1 MFINERPITAE
12 VRGTAKPAKRFAEAT
27 DSYVV
32 TLSTTFTLAT
42 LCLWST
48 PGNSLESALTKNA
61 SVNLLECAHTKSL
74 DLKLLR
80 MNTYKKCGGSP
91 LLAFERR
98 SEERR
103 VGKECRSRWS
113 PYH

>member
-80 MNTYKKCGGSP
+80 MNTYKNVGGPPFLP
-91 LLAFERR
+91 LRGWTRR
-98 SEERR
+98 QESKPRTQRR
-103 VGKECRSRWS
+103 
-113 PYH
+113 